1 MKENKQLITKK
12 NLSVIWTWLK
22 GKPEH
27 KPLLII
33 VGFILFAIIAEM
45 DTPRSMIE
53 LLEKPNPVGYSEMK
67 EGFRIVDNLRDKF
80 HNPNLTVED
89 FAKKMQY
96 LIATLVIAAFMWATA
111 AIPIGITA
119 FLLAVLMYVF
129 QEIPVALIAKSY
141 MQDAVFFIIGAL
153 SLAVGVEETGLD
165 RRIGL
170 LFLGPAKS
178 RLSFLF
184 IFGTLIAYASA
195 FISAKMLIAFLMP
208 VLMKV
213 YKRIV
218 KEAGKEKDLNL
229 AVFLILTVVYMTAMG
244 ASGAPSSGARN
255 ALMMGFFENY
265 GKPMTYAQWMKY
277 GMPMVPMGIVI
288 AGIYL
293 YVMFNKKMKLKINPG
308 RIIKEEAKKLGKFSL
323 REGIMAAIICIVL
336 YLWIVAGHELELG
349 GPILIGTVLMFIT
362 GIIKWDTLSKNLAWG
377 VIWMYAAAC
386 GIGFSLGITG
396 AGLWLATSAF
406 NILPEFMLKNEGLL
420 ISCSIITGVITNFMS
435 AGASV
440 AVVAPITLPMA
451 SMANVDIWQIGLATA
466 FASTFGHCL
475 IIGRPGLAIAYALGK
490 DPDTG
495 ERLITV
501 GDLLKYGIPLLIIV
515 WIYMAIWVFYGY
527 WHWMSF

>member
-1 MKENKQLITKK
+1 
-12 NLSVIWTWLK
+12 
-22 GKPEH
+22 
-27 KPLLII
+27 
-33 VGFILFAIIAEM
+33 
-45 DTPRSMIE
+45 
-53 LLEKPNPVGYSEMK
+53 
-67 EGFRIVDNLRDKF
+67 
-80 HNPNLTVED
+80 
-89 FAKKMQY
+89 
-96 LIATLVIAAFMWATA
+96 
-111 AIPIGITA
+111 
-119 FLLAVLMYVF
+119 
-129 QEIPVALIAKSY
+129 
-141 MQDAVFFIIGAL
+141 
-153 SLAVGVEETGLD
+153 
-165 RRIGL
+165 
-170 LFLGPAKS
+170 
-178 RLSFLF
+178 
-184 IFGTLIAYASA
+184 
-195 FISAKMLIAFLMP
+195 
-208 VLMKV
+208 
-213 YKRIV
+213 
-218 KEAGKEKDLNL
+218 
-229 AVFLILTVVYMTAMG
+229 MTAMG

-265 GKPMTYAQWMKY
+265 GKLMTYPQWMKY

-293 YVMFNKKMKLKINPG
+293 YVIFNKKMKMKINPG
-308 RIIKEEAKKLGKFSL
+308 KIIKEEANKLGKFSL
-323 REGIMAAIICIVL
+323 REGIMAAIICLVL
-336 YLWIVAGHELELG
+336 YLWIVEGHELELG

-362 GIIKWDTLSKNLAWG
+362 GIIKWDTLRKNLAWG

-420 ISCSIITGVITNFMS
+420 ISCSIITGIITNFMS

-501 GDLLKYGIPLLIIV
+501 GDLLKYGIPLLIIM

>member
-1 MKENKQLITKK
+1 MEEIAQLNKNG
-12 NLSVIWTWLK
+12 NLSVVWTWLK
-22 GKPEH
+22 GKPDH

-33 VGFILFAIIAEM
+33 VGFILFALIAEM
-45 DTPRSMIE
+45 GTPRSMIE
-53 LLEKPNPVGYSEMK
+53 LLQKPNPVGYSKMK
-67 EGFRIVDNLRDKF
+67 PGYTIVDNLREKF
-80 HNPNLTVED
+80 HNPNLTAED

-111 AIPIGITA
+111 AIPIGVTA
-119 FLLAVLMYVF
+119 FLLAVLMYIF

-153 SLAVGVEETGLD
+153 SLAIGVEETGLD

-178 RLSFLF
+178 RISFIF

-213 YKRIV
+213 YKRIAR
-218 KEAGKEKDLNL
+218 EAGKEKDLNL

-265 GKPMTYAQWMKY
+265 GKTMTYAQWMKY
-277 GMPMVPMGIVI
+277 GMPMVPIGIVI

-293 YVMFNKKMKLKINPG
+293 YFIFNKKMKLKINPG
-308 RIIKEEAKKLGKFSL
+308 RIIQQEAKKLGKFSL
-323 REGIMAAIICIVL
+323 REGIMASIILIVL

-362 GIIKWDTLSKNLAWG
+362 GIIKWDTLSKKLAWG

-396 AGLWLATSAF
+396 AGLWLAQSAF
-406 NILPEFMLKNEGLL
+406 NILPDFMLKNEGLL
-420 ISCSIITGVITNFMS
+420 ISCSVITGIITNFMS

-451 SMANVDIWQIGLATA
+451 SMAQVDIWQIGLATA

-490 DPDTG
+490 DPETG

-501 GDLLKYGIPLLIIV
+501 GDLLKYGIPLLVIV
-515 WIYMAIWVFYGY
+515 WIYMAVWVFYGY